1 MRSVLA
7 SYLALLIVLAG
18 LAVGGGFYVVRQ
30 TGPSDAVE
38 AAAEANSFNIVSWEL
53 RHLPGKWLY
62 KLGHL
67 FDGRDQ
73 AQEEESLRRY
83 FTLTQEIQQL
93 ERDPV
98 ANALRLE
105 EAEDERAA
113 LENEVEAI
121 LEGRITSLLEEQGL
135 VINPPLFSDLNLVFP
150 PVDFEFDR
158 PPRVLAISPRDRIE
172 IDRTFLLTPGL
183 DLNTIIDIEIDSEA
197 AEGDEASGISAVVLP
212 TSGVATY
219 PSVVNELTSYHSL
232 ISTVIHEWI
241 HQYLAFFPLG
251 RSYFA
256 SNELR
261 TLNETVASL
270 ADQELARLFVER
282 YGSPELPP
290 SPSAT
295 TPDSDF
301 NFFSEMQALR
311 QQVEVLLAEGRID
324 EAETLMEGK
333 RQEFEEQGVFVRR
346 INQAFFAFRGFY
358 ATSSA
363 SIDPIGPKMRELLE
377 RAGSPGEFVRRAAG
391 LTSEADLDRLLAE
404 G

>member
-1 MRSVLA
+1 MRGILA
-7 SYLALLIVLAG
+7 SYLTLLIVLAG
-18 LAVGGGFYVVRQ
+18 LAVGGGFYVVRE

-38 AAAEANSFNIVSWEL
+38 AAADANAYNLVSWEL

-67 FDGRDQ
+67 FDGRDR
-73 AQEEESLRRY
+73 ADEEESLRRY
-83 FTLTQEIQQL
+83 FTLTQEIQQM
-93 ERDPV
+93 EQGPA

-105 EAEDERAA
+105 EAEDQRAA
-113 LENEVEAI
+113 LENEVEDI

-135 VINPPLFSDLNLVFP
+135 VVNPPLFSDLNLVFP
-150 PVDFEFDR
+150 PVDFEFDT

-172 IDRTFLLTPGL
+172 LDRNFLLTPGL
-183 DLNTIIDIEIDSEA
+183 DLDTIVDIEIESETA
-197 AEGDEASGISAVVLP
+197 AVDEASGISAIVLP
-212 TSGVATY
+212 TGGVATY
-219 PSVVNELTSYHSL
+219 PSVVNELASYRSL
-232 ISTVIHEWI
+232 INTVIHEWT

-270 ADQELARLFVER
+270 AGQELARLFIER

-290 SPSAT
+290 SPAAT
-295 TPDSDF
+295 PNSDF
-301 NFFSEMQALR
+301 DFFSEMQALR
-311 QQVEVLLAEGRID
+311 QQVEVLLADGLID
-324 EAETLMEGK
+324 EAEALMDQK

-346 INQAFFAFRGFY
+346 INQAYFAFRGFY
-358 ATSSA
+358 ATSSG
-363 SIDPIGPKMRELLE
+363 SIDPIGPKMRELLAS
-377 RAGSPGEFVRRAAG
+377 AGSPGEFVRLAAA
-391 LTSEADLDRLLAE
+391 LTSEADLDRLLAQ